1 MTAHRQVARVRHHSG
16 MREPLLPEF
25 MSDAVPR
32 WALVRQRV
40 ASPAIV
46 DVRAAV
52 RAALGPVMDRV
63 EPGMR
68 VCVTG
73 GSRGIDRIDQVTR
86 AVVERLAEAGA
97 IPFIVPAMGSHGG
110 ATAGGQRAILEGYGI
125 TAASMGC
132 EVLATMD
139 TVELGEVEPGVP
151 VYLDAHAAAA
161 DLVIPI
167 NRVKPH
173 TGFTAAT
180 ESGLQKMIAIGLG
193 KQRGADVFHR
203 QGYGRFGELIPAVA
217 RHTIARA
224 PIRFGLALVE
234 NWEAH
239 LEHVEAVP
247 AEDIFER
254 ETELLARARALMAR
268 LPVAS
273 CDVLVVDE
281 IGKNISGVGMD
292 PNVIGRGH
300 DGPRA
305 AGPAIQRIVVR
316 GLTRATEG
324 NASGIGM
331 ADVALRRAVDAM
343 NPRTTWMNEITAK
356 TPQLG
361 RIPIT
366 LDSDREAL
374 AVAIAACT
382 GVDAGSARILRVRN
396 TKDLG
401 VLLVSEAALPEVLAT
416 GRCEVAG
423 PADEI
428 RFDADGMLEELPA
441 D

>member
-1 MTAHRQVARVRHHSG
+1 MIRAMRQ
-16 MREPLLPEF
+16 PLLPEF
-25 MSDAVPR
+25 LSDAVPR
-32 WALVRQRV
+32 WAPVRQRV

-46 DVRAAV
+46 DVRASV

-73 GSRGIDRIDQVTR
+73 GSRGIDRIDRVTR

-125 TAASMGC
+125 TAAAMGC
-132 EVLATMD
+132 EILATMD

-161 DLVIPI
+161 DLVVPV

-217 RHTIARA
+217 RHTIARGS
-224 PIRFGLALVE
+224 IRFGLALVE
-234 NWEAH
+234 NGEAH

-247 AEDIFER
+247 AEDMLER
-254 ETELLARARALMAR
+254 ETELLVRARALMAR

-281 IGKNISGVGMD
+281 IGKDISGVGMD

-331 ADVALRRAVDAM
+331 ADVALRHAVDAM

-374 AVAIAACT
+374 AVAIAACV

-401 VLLVSEAALPEVLAT
+401 VILVSETALPEVLAT
-416 GRCEVAG
+416 GRCEVVG

-428 RFDADGMLEELPA
+428 RFDAAGMFEGAVPG
-441 D
+441 

>member
-1 MTAHRQVARVRHHSG
+1 MNEPLPQ
-16 MREPLLPEF
+16 PLLPEF
-25 MSDAVPR
+25 VSGALPR
-32 WALVRQRV
+32 WTLVRQAV
-40 ASPAIV
+40 ATSAIV
-46 DVRAAV
+46 DVRASV
-52 RAALGPVMDRV
+52 RAALDPVIDRV
-63 EPGMR
+63 APGMR
-68 VCVTG
+68 VCITG

-97 IPFIVPAMGSHGG
+97 TPFIVPAMGSHGG
-110 ATAGGQRAILEGYGI
+110 ATVEGQRAILDGYGI

-132 EVLATMD
+132 EILATMD

-151 VYLDAHAAAA
+151 VYLDANAAAA
-161 DLVIPI
+161 DLVIPV

-193 KQRGADVFHR
+193 KQKGADVFHR

-217 RHTIARA
+217 RHTVARA

-234 NWEAH
+234 NGEAH
-239 LEHVEAVP
+239 LEHIEAVP
-247 AEDIFER
+247 AETLFER

-268 LPVAS
+268 LPVTS

-281 IGKNISGVGMD
+281 IGKDISGVGMD

-300 DGPRA
+300 DGPRS
-305 AGPAIQRIVVR
+305 AGPLVQRIVVR
-316 GLTRATEG
+316 GLTPATGG

-343 NPRTTWMNEITAK
+343 NPRTTWMNEVTAK

-374 AVAIAACT
+374 SVAIAACV
-382 GVDAGSARILRVRN
+382 GIEAAAARILRVRN

-401 VLLVSEAALPEVLAT
+401 VLLVSEAALPEVLAS

-423 PADEI
+423 PLDEI
-428 RFDADGMLEELPA
+428 SFDAAGMFEAALPG
-441 D
+441 